1 MIRAAA
7 SATMLAMVLAGPAAG
22 EESGAFCSSLA
33 RIVEAADSATPFGAL
48 APNLAAGQSMG
59 KAEKLPGFEDAS
71 GCSGYMA
78 GTIEKGTVGGGPYNY
93 IECRYFRDD
102 RKSNP
107 KVVDDAYAALSDLT
121 AKVEACASGLGWTK
135 SSPWPFK
142 PGEDLKGTRYVTPTP
157 EVDAVVFLETR
168 RSGRT
173 ASTSN
178 TYYETRLRIRSM
190 NHNHPHERTN

>member
-7 SATMLAMVLAGPAAG
+7 TATMLAIVLAGPAAG
-22 EESGAFCSSLA
+22 DEPGAFCDSLG
-33 RIVEAADSATPFGAL
+33 RIAGAASSATPFGAL
-48 APNLAAGQSMG
+48 SPNLAAGQSMG
-59 KAEKLPGFEDAS
+59 KAEKLPGFEDAT

-102 RKSNP
+102 HRSNP
-107 KVVDDAYAALSDLT
+107 DVSKDARAALAALT
-121 AKVEACASGLGWTK
+121 AKVETCAAGLGWTQ

-142 PGEDLKGTRYVTPTP
+142 PGDDLKGTRYVTPVA

-168 RSGRT
+168 RSGRS
-173 ASTSN
+173 ASSAN
-178 TYYETRLRIRSM
+178 TYFETRLRIRSM
-190 NHNHPHERTN
+190 NHNHPFERTN